1 MCQNKYLKNFTISF
15 FYRPVTVE
23 KKSEKLKCKKVL
35 KYLSNKSKK
44 RIFEEPLKI

>member
-1 MCQNKYLKNFTISF
+1 MCAPKQIFKKLYYFFT
-15 FYRPVTVE
+15 VTVE